1 MENSVGRRLEHLL
14 IISNMNQRELAD
26 KVGVNEVTISR
37 YIHGKRIP
45 RLEIVAKIAEVLGT
59 STDYLLGMVTYPD
72 ETRVSGDD
80 VPEEFRT
87 LKIKEYVFIED
98 LNEKELNEVK
108 SFVDYLKSKR
118 GAH

>member
-14 IISNMNQRELAD
+14 LISNMNQRELAD

-45 RLEIVAKIAEVLGT
+45 RLEVVAKIAEVLGT
-59 STDYLLGMVTYPD
+59 STDYLLGMVTYPNEHKKSGAD
-72 ETRVSGDD
+72 VHEELRV
-80 VPEEFRT
+80 

-98 LNEKELNEVK
+98 LNEKELKEVK
-108 SFVDYLKSKR
+108 SFVEYVKSKR
-118 GAH
+118 GAN